1 MQEKVR
7 CHKLHET
14 FFYTKGEVV
23 ANKTTHFEAN
33 TPHPYHT
40 SSPQYRFID
49 AMLVQRELKAG
60 KSDLAKRVAPEDAAR
75 LVRDRLFLLKNC
87 IISGKDTPSEPF
99 LYHLH

>member
-1 MQEKVR
+1 
-7 CHKLHET
+7 
-14 FFYTKGEVV
+14 
-23 ANKTTHFEAN
+23 
-33 TPHPYHT
+33 
-40 SSPQYRFID
+40 
-49 AMLVQRELKAG
+49 MLVQRELKAG

>member
-1 MQEKVR
+1 MGVVGIHNTT
-7 CHKLHET
+7 CSNTLHT
-14 FFYTKGEVV
+14 PPHP
-23 ANKTTHFEAN
+23 TTH
-33 TPHPYHT
+33 
-40 SSPQYRFID
+40 RFID